1 MNIKFAAWMVV
12 AATAALGCGPLA
24 ASTESDTLTIPRTVS
39 GPKRHITADD
49 LARMRDIGSFS
60 ISPDGE
66 RFAILVRQ
74 AIPEEN
80 SHRTAWF
87 VGSLRTGELTPAG
100 DGGELRLL
108 THPNGD
114 RTGDAGGSISR
125 WSPDGRFIAY
135 TVLRDGEVQLYRSST
150 DGSAAQQQV
159 TRNPSDVR
167 DFSWSDD
174 GRSLLFKVGTPRNEL
189 ARRAETKA
197 RSGYRLQ
204 EFSYLFRA
212 VSDTAPALPLE
223 SDLTAWRVDVD
234 GNDERPANEAE
245 QAAFAAAEKRQ
256 AAFLAG
262 GVEIDVDR
270 FSAVSRP
277 PVARADGA
285 VAWLERADPTQDG
298 PMPQARLRV
307 QMKDGA
313 QPIVCAHS
321 QCAGQVF
328 HKIWWSVD
336 GSEVVFWQYDG
347 ATQKSHS
354 LYAWSPTK
362 GLLRTLVSSPEH
374 VLDSCELVRRRIVCL
389 RETPLQPRHVAAF
402 DVKTGAVSKIA
413 DVNPE
418 MALYRLGRVEHIEWD
433 TGSRAVGF
441 SYAPRA
447 HAFIL
452 YPPDYDASKKYPVF
466 IAPYDAGGFLRGDVG
481 DEHPLLVYAANGFI
495 VVNSTFPGLV
505 RHLAS
510 KDYVQLMR
518 RIYDAAEGYP
528 HLTIFADS
536 TFVGLDVAMSRASI
550 DSQRVG
556 IGGVSH
562 GAFVPLL
569 MMQRSKRIAALSVA
583 GGSWNRLEYH
593 FAPLPEPYASPQPG
607 MWPEDPAYWEPI
619 DVAYNLE
626 EVEAPVLFHIPD
638 SEMIGSGVLVRR
650 MSDARLPYEAYVFP
664 DELHLKWQSAHRLA
678 VYKRNVDWFR
688 FWLQDIEDPDPAKAE
703 QYERWRKLRQL
714 QCENK
719 RSLRDYCNV
728 TATSAAP
735 AR

>member
-1 MNIKFAAWMVV
+1 MTVTIASSLALAVVMTLSCGAIAADES
-12 AATAALGCGPLA
+12 AAL
-24 ASTESDTLTIPRTVS
+24 SIPQTVS

-49 LARMRDIGSFS
+49 LARLRDISSFS
-60 ISPDGE
+60 LSPDGE

-74 AIPEEN
+74 AVPQKN
-80 SHRTAWF
+80 SYRTAWF
-87 VGSLRTGELTPAG
+87 VGSLSTGELIPAG
-100 DGGELRLL
+100 DGGEVRLL
-108 THPNGD
+108 THPDGD
-114 RTGDAGGSISR
+114 RGGEIGGSVSR

-135 TVLRDGEVQLYRSST
+135 TVLRNGEVQLWTSST
-150 DGSAAQQQV
+150 DGSAVQRQL
-159 TRNPSDVR
+159 TRNPSDAR
-167 DFSWSDD
+167 DFSWSED
-174 GRSLLFKVGTPRNEL
+174 GRSLYFKVGTPRAEL
-189 ARRAETKA
+189 ARRAEAKA
-197 RSGYRLQ
+197 WSGHRLQ

-212 VSDTAPALPLE
+212 VSNPAPGVPLE
-223 SDLTAWRVDVD
+223 TDLKAWRVGLD
-234 GNDERPANEAE
+234 GGDERPANEAE
-245 QAAFAAAEKRQ
+245 QAELAAAEKRQ

-262 GVEIDVDR
+262 GVEIDAMR
-270 FSAVSRP
+270 LSAALRP

-285 VAWLERADPTQDG
+285 LAWLERADAAQDG
-298 PMPQARLRV
+298 PLPQARLRV
-307 QMKDGA
+307 RMKEGA
-313 QPIVCAHS
+313 KPIVCAHS
-321 QCAGQVF
+321 QCAGQLF
-328 HKIWWSVD
+328 HKIWWSAD

-347 ATQKSHS
+347 ETQKSHS

-362 GLLRTLVSSPEH
+362 GSLRTLVSSPEH
-374 VLDSCELVRRRIVCL
+374 VLDQCDLVKRRIVCL

-418 MALYRLGRVEHIEWD
+418 MGLYHLGRVEPIEWD
-433 TGSRAVGF
+433 TGPRAVSY

-447 HAFIL
+447 HGFIL
-452 YPPDYDASKKYPVF
+452 YPPDYDPTRKYPVY
-466 IAPYDAGGFLRGDVG
+466 IAPYEAGGFLRGDLG
-481 DEHPLLVYAANGFI
+481 DEHPMLVYAANGF
-495 VVNSTFPGLV
+495 VVINSTFPGLIS
-505 RHLAS
+505 HLTS
-510 KDYVQLMR
+510 KDYVKMMR

-536 TFVGLDVAMSRASI
+536 TFAALDAAMTRASI
-550 DSQRVG
+550 DPQRVG

-593 FAPLPEPYASPQPG
+593 FANLPEPDAEPEPV

-619 DVAYNLE
+619 DLAYNLE

-650 MSDARLPYEAYVFP
+650 MSDARLPYEAFVFP
-664 DELHLKWQSAHRLA
+664 DELHQKWQSAHRLA
-678 VYKRNVDWFR
+678 VYKRNLDWFR
-688 FWLQDIEDPDPAKAE
+688 FWLQDIEDPDPAKAG
-703 QYERWRKLRQL
+703 QYERWRKLRKL
-714 QCENK
+714 QCANT